1 MACIGG
7 MYRSHKCHDNDIMN
21 NVHTFMYAAEDEITM
36 KIAHALDVQSIGF
49 IKDIDCINRSESKYD
64 VQGMQCPY
72 EHK

>member
-1 MACIGG
+1 
-7 MYRSHKCHDNDIMN
+7 
-21 NVHTFMYAAEDEITM
+21 MYAAEDEITM